1 MATRIGEII
10 ESATLT
16 YVAGSYTLLAAPAFG
31 ALVLAHTQDPQV
43 QIYGVVTDVRTLS
56 REPGGR
62 AIVRGQSYSG
72 RELYNEQI
80 YQAHPDLKEVL
91 QTEFSVWVLGYRRGD
106 TVVQR
111 IPHFPAPVHYT
122 VEHADVDAV
131 RAFAPDFGYLRMLIA
146 AQHLP
151 ADALMAALIRSMMQV
166 APEGAHA
173 YALRAGK
180 ALTTLLREDFDRARH
195 ILANLRSDFD

>member
-1 MATRIGEII
+1 MAPRIGEII

-16 YVAGSYTLLAAPAFG
+16 YVAGTYTLLAAPAFG
-31 ALVLAHTQDPQV
+31 ALVLAHTQDPLV

-122 VEHADVDAV
+122 VEHGDVEAV
-131 RAFAPDFGYLRMLIA
+131 RAIVSDIDLSLPPIS

-151 ADALMAALIRSMMQV
+151 AEAVTAETNRSITHVTPGGVQ
-166 APEGAHA
+166 A
-173 YALRAGK
+173 YALGARSVL
-180 ALTTLLREDFDRARH
+180 ALLL
-195 ILANLRSDFD
+195 LL